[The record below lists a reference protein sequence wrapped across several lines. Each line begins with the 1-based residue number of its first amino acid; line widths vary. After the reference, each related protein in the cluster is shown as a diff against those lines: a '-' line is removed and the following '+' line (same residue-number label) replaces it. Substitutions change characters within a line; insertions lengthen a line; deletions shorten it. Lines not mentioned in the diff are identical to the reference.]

1 MIGDRGAKPGPSKKP
16 LTWHPGGPSNQRMDE
31 AAAVA
36 RARAGDDEAFRHL
49 VARHSAALF
58 RLAYRMTGNEHDAED
73 VVQDALLKAY
83 KSLDRFEDRSQ
94 VGSWLYRIATNCAFD
109 LLRARQRRERHLV
122 SPDRDDDDATPDAPS
137 GAPGPE
143 RIAASRD
150 IRRRVEAAMGRMSAR
165 ERAAFVLR
173 HFEGRSL
180 EETGAALGMDV
191 SATKQSVLR
200 AVRKVR
206 QVLEPLAAPE
216 GAR

>member
-1 MIGDRGAKPGPSKKP
+1 
-16 LTWHPGGPSNQRMDE
+16 MDE

-49 VARHSAALF
+49 VGRHSTALF

-73 VVQDALLKAY
+73 VVQDAFLKAY
-83 KSLDRFEDRSQ
+83 RSLDRFEDRSQ

-122 SPDRDDDDATPDAPS
+122 SPDRNDDDDTTPDAPS
-137 GAPGPE
+137 GAPDPE
-143 RIAASRD
+143 RIAASGD
-150 IRRRVEAAMGRMSAR
+150 IRRRVDAAMSRMSAR

-180 EETGAALGMDV
+180 EETGEALGMDV
-191 SATKQSVLR
+191 NSTKQSVLR

-206 QVLEPLAAPE
+206 QVLAPLATPE
-216 GAR
+216 GARSPEGAR